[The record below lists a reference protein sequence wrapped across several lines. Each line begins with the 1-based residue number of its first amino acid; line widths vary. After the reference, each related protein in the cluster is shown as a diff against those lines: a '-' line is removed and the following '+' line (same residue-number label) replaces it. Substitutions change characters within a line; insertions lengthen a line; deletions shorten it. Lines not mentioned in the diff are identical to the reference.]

1 MNRYDLCRAL
11 DTAAANDPRLMPVSR
26 CDDKHIRAALMIFQ
40 QEHHLPATGKADIIT
55 LKKLCGVCTPLPLA
69 AAAYRY
75 PLHLGSSGSAVMI
88 LQAMLDRLSDEYE
101 NLFRPVTNGI
111 YDIPTQNDIMLIQSA
126 CGIYPNGCTDI
137 ITWNTITAI
146 FNALIQQ

>member
-11 DTAAANDPRLMPVSR
+11 DTAAANDPRLMPVSS
-26 CDDKHIRAALMIFQ
+26 CDDEHIRAALMIFQ

-137 ITWNTITAI
+137 ITWNTITTL